1 MHGYC
6 VLGGP
11 WCVNVFAGQG
21 RRNRRSGVCGTAKS
35 LKQCLRQRQKKSPL
49 LEQRAKTK
57 NSMDEK
63 IMHEHHEK
71 VNDEILKALQ
81 RIERLA
87 RMKVQIMDAIN
98 ARIDVE
104 REKIAKMEEVRR

>member
-1 MHGYC
+1 
-6 VLGGP
+6 
-11 WCVNVFAGQG
+11 
-21 RRNRRSGVCGTAKS
+21 
-35 LKQCLRQRQKKSPL
+35 
-49 LEQRAKTK
+49 
-57 NSMDEK
+57 MDEK

>member
-1 MHGYC
+1 
-6 VLGGP
+6 
-11 WCVNVFAGQG
+11 
-21 RRNRRSGVCGTAKS
+21 
-35 LKQCLRQRQKKSPL
+35 
-49 LEQRAKTK
+49 
-57 NSMDEK
+57 
-63 IMHEHHEK
+63 MHEHHEK

>member
-1 MHGYC
+1 MPGSC
-6 VLGGP
+6 VPDGP
-11 WCVNVFAGQG
+11 WCAGG
-21 RRNRRSGVCGTAKS
+21 RGLRERQSLWLGACGTVQS
-35 LKQCLRQRQKKSPL
+35 LTQCLRQKKSPL